1 MSRDGVVSKF
11 THGFET
17 KRDRCRVHGSGEGV
31 SLSTG
36 TGLTQFVLTL
46 AVITA
51 IREQVGGVV
60 EAMTYQYFQLPKCK
74 FSHSLSSFS

>member
-51 IREQVGGVV
+51 IREVRKEVFWTRVRGLGRSDNISVRPIVQ
-60 EAMTYQYFQLPKCK
+60 M
-74 FSHSLSSFS
+74 